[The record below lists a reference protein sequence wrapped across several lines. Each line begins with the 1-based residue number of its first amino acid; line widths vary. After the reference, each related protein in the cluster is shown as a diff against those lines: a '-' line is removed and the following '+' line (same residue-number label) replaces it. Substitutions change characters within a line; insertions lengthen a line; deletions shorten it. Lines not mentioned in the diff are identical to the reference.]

1 MPTHDA
7 HDRFDHL
14 PHDLQRVG
22 AHRAPGRKGRGWVA
36 FWWALGATVA
46 LIAAGVF
53 GILSLNNRLD
63 ISIPGI
69 SPSGSA
75 TAGASAAPTAAPTP
89 VATVDPALSVTV
101 LNGSSSNGVA
111 ASAAQTLESAGW
123 TVGATSNANSQD
135 QPTTIVYYSDATLEA
150 AALGIVQ
157 SLPGAT
163 ILLSNDFIDSGAD
176 MTVVIGNDY
185 VAPAQ

>member
-14 PHDLQRVG
+14 PHDLHRVG

-36 FWWALGATVA
+36 FWWALGATIA
-46 LIAAGVF
+46 LIAVGVF
-53 GILSLNNRLD
+53 GILSLNDRLN
-63 ISIPGI
+63 ISMPGT
-69 SPSGSA
+69 SV
-75 TAGASAAPTAAPTP
+75 TPTP
-89 VATVDPALSVTV
+89 TETAVPSAPPTPTATVDPELSVTV

-111 ASAAQTLESAGW
+111 ASASRTLEDAGW
-123 TVGATSNANSQD
+123 TVDATSNANSQD
-135 QPTTIVYYSDATLEA
+135 QPTTIVYYSDASHEG

-163 ILLSNDFIDSGAD
+163 ILLSNDFADSGAD
-176 MTVVIGNDY
+176 LTVVIGNDY
-185 VAPAQ
+185 VAPPA